1 MAREPLLPPTT
12 RSVGFAES
20 VKLQSAK
27 ARLASPDSNSAR
39 MGVPVSTAFSSGT
52 CAIVSGKLQH
62 TFVAFGIAMRL
73 ASPGVR
79 SDSWMIAGNGS
90 GLLQAQPARRQS
102 LPLRK
107 QHPALTFQKTDGLMI
122 AFKTLNGSE
131 KFFRIKTTKV

>member
-27 ARLASPDSNSAR
+27 ARSASPDSNSAR

-52 CAIVSGKLQH
+52 CASVSGKLQH

-79 SDSWMIAGNGS
+79 SDSWMIAGIWQRLAASTTGTETK
-90 GLLQAQPARRQS
+90 P
-102 LPLRK
+102 P
-107 QHPALTFQKTDGLMI
+107 F
-122 AFKTLNGSE
+122 E
-131 KFFRIKTTKV
+131 KTTSGFNFFKRRTD